1 MNDKYKK
8 NIINKMLSDVE
19 YYPTLVEEEIDI
31 SGHMQISSSDII
43 ALGIGFEPLATALQN
58 MIGRGGG
65 KSGLYKVKIPSKG
78 KLAKFND
85 GSGYL
90 GSVLKDNGAV
100 GGGQARL
107 KPLVCDPTMLF
118 MASAFI
124 SIDKKLDKIQETQ
137 QEIINF
143 LVQKEKSELKGDL
156 NFLSD
161 IINNYKYNWNND
173 MYKSSNHIKVLDIKQ
188 ASERKIDFYR
198 VQISSKTKKK
208 SFLRMNED
216 VKNQIE
222 KISLEF
228 KDYQLALYLYSFSS
242 FLEIMLLENFD
253 SAYLTSIVDKIE
265 DYSFNYKELYT
276 KCYNY
281 IEECSETSIQSNII
295 KGIAKA
301 NMFAGKK
308 VENIPFISDHQID
321 EKLTKSGQKL
331 EKSKSERTKKM
342 MQPFIES
349 QNSYVRPFIDSI
361 NTINK
366 LYNNSIDLIF
376 DKDNMY
382 LEVAKA

>member
-1 MNDKYKK
+1 
-8 NIINKMLSDVE
+8 
-19 YYPTLVEEEIDI
+19 
-31 SGHMQISSSDII
+31 
-43 ALGIGFEPLATALQN
+43 
-58 MIGRGGG
+58 
-65 KSGLYKVKIPSKG
+65 
-78 KLAKFND
+78 
-85 GSGYL
+85 
-90 GSVLKDNGAV
+90 
-100 GGGQARL
+100 
-107 KPLVCDPTMLF
+107 
-118 MASAFI
+118 
-124 SIDKKLDKIQETQ
+124 
-137 QEIINF
+137 
-143 LVQKEKSELKGDL
+143 
-156 NFLSD
+156 
-161 IINNYKYNWNND
+161 

-188 ASERKIDFYR
+188 ASERKIDFFR